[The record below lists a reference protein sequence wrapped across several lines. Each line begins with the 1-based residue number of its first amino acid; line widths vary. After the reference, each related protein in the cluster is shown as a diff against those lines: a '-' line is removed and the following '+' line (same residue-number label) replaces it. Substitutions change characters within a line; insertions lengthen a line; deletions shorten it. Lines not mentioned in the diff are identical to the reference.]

1 MIADP
6 KLWRGLSSALIVV
19 VIAALLVG
27 PGMPQWGWIAALGS
41 GVAFAIE
48 FALDGGRGK
57 ATRGLAG
64 VRRCWR
70 RRTRGGS

>member
-19 VIAALLVG
+19 LIAALLVG
-27 PGMPQWGWIAALGS
+27 PGLPQWGWIAGLGS

-48 FALDGGRGK
+48 LTLNASR
-57 ATRGLAG
+57 
-64 VRRCWR
+64 R
-70 RRTRGGS
+70 RRTAREHREVR